1 MTDQVIIT
9 DGQLT
14 KIEVTPQNQSTV
26 ELGLTTIG
34 IRGPQGPTGPIGPT
48 GPPGPNNI
56 GGFPV
61 VISNAQEKDMLQ
73 LKSWEWRNIPQEL
86 LTDGGNF

>member
-9 DGQLT
+9 EGQLT
-14 KIEVTPQNQSTV
+14 KVEITPPNQPTV

-34 IRGPQGPTGPIGPT
+34 LRGPQGIQGI
-48 GPPGPNNI
+48 PGSNEI

-61 VISNAQEKDMLQ
+61 VVTGAQENDLLQ
-73 LKSWEWRNIPQEL
+73 LKSGTWQNTPRETV
-86 LTDGGNF
+86 TDGGNF

>member
-14 KIEVTPQNQSTV
+14 KIEVTPQNQATV